1 MSSAVT
7 VTLTILFVLLALAQ
21 LGQCAFITR
30 YLRQVR
36 TEPLADADCPPALVV
51 LCLRGGD
58 PFLHRSLQHLVT
70 QDYPRY
76 RVRIMVDSP
85 QDTAHQTLRDLW
97 GDAPP
102 AHVEIRSLAHR
113 YDTCTFKMSGILAAT
128 EELPPEITLVALMD
142 GDTVPHPT
150 WLRELAAP
158 IARGQ
163 AAIVTGNRWF
173 FPEIPSLGSLC
184 RFWWN
189 AAAVPQMTL
198 YHMPWGGTM
207 AVRRELI
214 QDEALR
220 DRIRHACSEDT
231 SIGQFAH
238 EQQLSVHF
246 EPSLL
251 IVNREEIGL
260 RSFFEFETRQLLFT
274 RLEIY
279 CYWPMVLFGLM
290 SLTLVIYL
298 AARLCGLAVSGWV
311 DVAFVAYFL
320 ATWGGVLRHGL
331 AVRSVLAR
339 RGERL
344 GGWSAGRWWYS
355 ILALFLL
362 PLLHFAA
369 IWRASTMRRV
379 RWRGVW
385 YWLGGPTKLLV
396 ERDEWA
402 A

>member
-1 MSSAVT
+1 VT
-7 VTLTILFVLLALAQ
+7 ATLITLFVLLGLAQ
-21 LGQCAFITR
+21 VGQCWFITR

-58 PFLHRSLQHLVT
+58 PFLHRSLQHLAT
-70 QDYPRY
+70 QDYPRF

-97 GDAPP
+97 GNAPP
-102 AHVEIRSLAHR
+102 AHVEIRSLTQR
-113 YDTCTFKMSGILAAT
+113 FDTCTFKMSGILAAT
-128 EELPPEITLVALMD
+128 ADLTTETTVVALMD

-158 IARGQ
+158 IARGT
-163 AAIVTGNRWF
+163 ATVVTGNRWF
-173 FPEIPSLGSLC
+173 FPETPSLGSLC

-198 YHMPWGGTM
+198 YRMPWGGTM

-214 QDEALR
+214 QDDRLR

-238 EQQLSVHF
+238 EQALSVHF

-290 SLTLVIYL
+290 SLTFVIYP

-311 DVAFVAYFL
+311 DAAFAAYFL
-320 ATWGGVLRHGL
+320 ASWGGVLRLGL
-331 AVRSVLAR
+331 NVRSVLAR
-339 RGERL
+339 RGEKL

-355 ILALFLL
+355 ILAVFVL
-362 PLLHFAA
+362 PVLHFAA
-369 IWRASTMRRV
+369 IVRAAMMRRV

-385 YWLGGPTKLLV
+385 YRISSRPRVQV
-396 ERDEWA
+396 ERDEWTTTA
-402 A
+402 